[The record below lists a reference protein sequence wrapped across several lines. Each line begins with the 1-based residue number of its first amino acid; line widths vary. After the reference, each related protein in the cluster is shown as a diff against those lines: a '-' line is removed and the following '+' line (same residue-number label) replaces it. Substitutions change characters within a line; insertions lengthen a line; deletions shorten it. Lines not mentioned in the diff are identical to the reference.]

1 MKKLFLLILMLL
13 AFDFGFG
20 QEIASFSRL
29 NSAGCSGSIYED
41 SNITT
46 TGICRGPGLLQNGG
60 VTYNSRRWT
69 STTTLDPTDY
79 LEWTLTANS
88 GYQIDLTTMDI
99 RYDRSGEGPK
109 RAEIQINTGSGFTT
123 IFTDASVSPS
133 GENNNIDL
141 SSFSGI
147 TNTITFRIYAYNS
160 DTQGGTFDIEEL
172 TVPTDKG
179 IIINGSVILASP
191 CVSTSIWNGSTWS
204 TGTPNLTTEA
214 ILDANYDTS
223 SNGNI
228 QACSLTVSS
237 NFDLTITNN
246 TFVEVEN
253 DLTVEANANIYV
265 ASQGAFVQNDDLG
278 TITYNGTIEVEKVTA
293 PTNNWYEYTYWSS
306 PVVGEDIDGGLTDA
320 KSNRRYLFNAEN
332 FLDSTAETNNN
343 NATIAG
349 QDNIDDNG
357 DDWAN
362 VSGTTIMEAGIGY
375 ASMHDP
381 VGFTGPGSAPYQFS
395 YSFEGAFNNGV
406 ISVPIYRN
414 DSENNDINWNFI
426 GNPYPSAI
434 DADLFLAA
442 NSNISTSVAGSGYIN
457 GAIFLWS
464 QNTLPSATTNGNE
477 PLNFS
482 NDDYSIINA
491 SGETTGGDGTTAATL
506 SNSNRAISSGQGF
519 FVAFSDGAIPISTT
533 GDISEG
539 VITFNNS
546 MRVTDVAANSVFF
559 KGTSS
564 KNTNIADKL
573 WINLTSEVGVY
584 NQILIAYVNGATN
597 EDDGLT
603 FDATK
608 YPTNSGAALYSTIGN
623 SNKKFA
629 IQGKAVESINEEEV
643 INLGFTN
650 YINNEI
656 PYTLSIDKLQGD
668 FLNNN
673 TVYLKDNLLNI
684 THNLSDGDYNFT
696 SETGAFT
703 NRFEV
708 VFKEENTLTVDD
720 IINNESAFQIIQHD
734 SDRVTFKTGTSATLK
749 SIAIYDLFGR
759 KVYQFKGGNS
769 SETFNIPNI
778 KTGIYLAKAEL
789 STGVIITKKAIKR

>member
-1 MKKLFLLILMLL
+1 MLL

-20 QEIASFSRL
+20 QSEIMISQYIETSFGSTPKGIEIH
-29 NSAGCSGSIYED
+29 NISGSDIVF
-41 SNITT
+41 SATNN
-46 TGICRGPGLLQNGG
+46 LQVYQGTNGG
-60 VTYNSRRWT
+60 TCVP
-69 STTTLDPTDY
+69 LV
-79 LEWTLTANS
+79 
-88 GYQIDLTTMDI
+88 G
-99 RYDRSGEGPK
+99 
-109 RAEIQINTGSGFTT
+109 
-123 IFTDASVSPS
+123 
-133 GENNNIDL
+133 
-141 SSFSGI
+141 
-147 TNTITFRIYAYNS
+147 TNTITGTLRANEVWVIGTPNLTSFASLNGVNLSGTTNFGMAFNGDDSLQLYL
-160 DTQGGTFDIEEL
+160 GGTLQDTFGTCASD
-172 TVPTDKG
+172 PGSDW
-179 IIINGSVILASP
+179 NGGG
-191 CVSTSIWNGSTWS
+191 VSTQNFNLQIQHGLCTSNTAGWTDPSTRFDQIAIGTDMIGFGNSPTACCLSTTTWDGSTWS
-204 TGTPNLTTEA
+204 SGTPDLTTEA
-214 ILDANYDTS
+214 ILDANYDTNA
-223 SNGNI
+223 NGSF

-237 NFDLTITNN
+237 GSTLTIGDG

-253 DLTVEANANIYV
+253 DLTVEATALIYV
-265 ASQGAFVQNDDLG
+265 ASQGAFVQNNDAGLV
-278 TITYNGTIEVEKVTA
+278 TSSGTIEVTKTTA
-293 PTNNWYEYTYWSS
+293 PLNNWYEYTYWSS
-306 PVVGEDIDGGLTDA
+306 PVANADIDNGLGEA
-320 KSNRRYLFNAEN
+320 KSNRRYSFNAQN
-332 FLDSTAETNNN
+332 FLDVTAETNNN
-343 NATIAG
+343 NATVAG
-349 QDNIDDNG
+349 QDDIDDNG
-357 DDWAN
+357 DDWFN
-362 VSGTTIMEAGIGY
+362 VNGTTVMQPGVGY
-375 ASMHDP
+375 AAMHDP
-381 VGFTGPGSAPYQFS
+381 AGFSGPGSAPYQFDYIFS
-395 YSFEGAFNNGV
+395 GPFNNGV

-608 YPTNSGAALYSTIGN
+608 HPANAGAALYSTIGD

-629 IQGKAVESINEEEV
+629 IQGKAVESINEEEI

-684 THNLSDGDYNFT
+684 THNLSDGNYNFT

-703 NRFEV
+703 DRFEV

>member
-1 MKKLFLLILMLL
+1 M
-13 AFDFGFG
+13 AFNGDDSLQLYLGGTLQDTFGTCASDPGSDWNGGGVSTQNFNLQIQHGLCTSNTAGWTDPSTRFDQIAIGTDMIGFG
-20 QEIASFSRL
+20 NAPTSCCL
-29 NSAGCSGSIYED
+29 
-41 SNITT
+41 SNTT
-46 TGICRGPGLLQNGG
+46 
-60 VTYNSRRWT
+60 W
-69 STTTLDPTDY
+69 D
-79 LEWTLTANS
+79 
-88 GYQIDLTTMDI
+88 
-99 RYDRSGEGPK
+99 
-109 RAEIQINTGSGFTT
+109 
-123 IFTDASVSPS
+123 
-133 GENNNIDL
+133 
-141 SSFSGI
+141 
-147 TNTITFRIYAYNS
+147 
-160 DTQGGTFDIEEL
+160 
-172 TVPTDKG
+172 
-179 IIINGSVILASP
+179 
-191 CVSTSIWNGSTWS
+191 GSTWS
-204 TGTPNLTTEA
+204 GGTPDLTTEA
-214 ILDANYDTS
+214 ILNANYDTNA
-223 SNGNI
+223 NGSF
-228 QACSLTVSS
+228 QACSLTVSPGS
-237 NFDLTITNN
+237 TLTIGDG

-253 DLTVEANANIYV
+253 DLTVEATAFIYV
-265 ASQGAFVQNDDLG
+265 ASQGAFVQNNDAGLV
-278 TITYNGTIEVEKVTA
+278 TSSGTIEVTKTTA
-293 PTNNWYEYTYWSS
+293 PLNNWYEYTYWSS
-306 PVVGEDIDGGLTDA
+306 PVANADIDNGLGEA
-320 KSNRRYLFNAEN
+320 KSNRRYSFNAQN
-332 FLDSTAETNNN
+332 FLDVTAETNNN
-343 NATIAG
+343 NATVAG
-349 QDNIDDNG
+349 QDDIDDNG
-357 DDWAN
+357 DDWFN
-362 VSGTTIMEAGIGY
+362 VNGTTVMQPGVGY
-375 ASMHDP
+375 AAMHDP
-381 VGFTGPGSAPYQFS
+381 AGFSGPGSAPYQFDYIFS
-395 YSFEGAFNNGV
+395 GPFNNGV

-608 YPTNSGAALYSTIGN
+608 HPANAGAALYSTIGD

-629 IQGKAVESINEEEV
+629 IQGKAVESINEEEI

-684 THNLSDGDYNFT
+684 THNLSDGNYNFT

-703 NRFEV
+703 DRFEV

-759 KVYQFKGGNS
+759 KVYQFKGENS